1 MIWHEMDYMK
11 ENSLAAPLWPLRA
24 EEISIIRKLQKKS
37 LSLPARSP
45 SARPPIVMPFGMRPW
60 NTVAPPPPASVLGVE
75 QAVVHLLTFVM
86 GLMVAWL
93 CLRPERAPTR
103 AGNQSDRPQS
113 GQLKT
118 SPPPVQPPTVAPH
131 PVKAAD
137 GTGFTEGVFPIP
149 DNEEERMRALHQL
162 DILDTAAEHA
172 FDQIVDWGRRQF
184 DVPICLVSLVDSD
197 RQWFK
202 ACYGLE
208 ATQTGRDAA
217 FCAHAIMPGAPDI
230 FEVPDT
236 LLDPRFCNNPLVL
249 GAPFI
254 RYYAGAPISFARQKL
269 GTLCIIDTAPHAPLD
284 AYSRSSLLAL
294 ARMVSTQMVSR
305 LQSKELEVAYNELLK
320 KSAEVHSINEELSSL
335 LDTANAPIFAVDNH
349 LNVGPAPRPPSPAPT
364 TAGGGALAQK
374 KPPSPHRPAR
384 APDRTCCLRSA
395 RP

>member
-1 MIWHEMDYMK
+1 
-11 ENSLAAPLWPLRA
+11 
-24 EEISIIRKLQKKS
+24 
-37 LSLPARSP
+37 
-45 SARPPIVMPFGMRPW
+45 
-60 NTVAPPPPASVLGVE
+60 
-75 QAVVHLLTFVM
+75 
-86 GLMVAWL
+86 
-93 CLRPERAPTR
+93 
-103 AGNQSDRPQS
+103 
-113 GQLKT
+113 
-118 SPPPVQPPTVAPH
+118 
-131 PVKAAD
+131 
-137 GTGFTEGVFPIP
+137 
-149 DNEEERMRALHQL
+149 MRALHQL

-294 ARMVSTQMVSR
+294 ARMVSSQLVSR

-349 LNVGPAPRPPSPAPT
+349 LNVGHAPPT
-364 TAGGGALAQK
+364 ALARPHHRRGRGACAK
-374 KPPSPHRPAR
+374 KAAQPPPPCAR
-384 APDRTCCLRSA
+384 ARS
-395 RP
+395 PLLY